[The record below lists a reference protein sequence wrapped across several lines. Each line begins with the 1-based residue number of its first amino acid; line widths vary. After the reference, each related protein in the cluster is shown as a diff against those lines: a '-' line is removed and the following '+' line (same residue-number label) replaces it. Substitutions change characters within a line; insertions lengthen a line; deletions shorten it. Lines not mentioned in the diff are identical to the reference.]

1 MKSERL
7 AAIREEEQRKAA
19 SVLGVEEVVF
29 LGYGDGELED
39 TREFRSHVVRQIR
52 RWRPDVLLAMD
63 PLRTHGH
70 THRDHRISG
79 LVAIDACFPYARDLL
94 HFPEHMEEGL
104 ETYKVGAVLL
114 WGSENPD
121 TVVDIASTI
130 ERKIEALAAH
140 ASQLSTD
147 AARIQGFVTRRA
159 ADAAERASVDGER
172 FEHAEVFRKISFRR

>member
-1 MKSERL
+1 M
-7 AAIREEEQRKAA
+7 RE
-19 SVLGVEEVVF
+19 
-29 LGYGDGELED
+29 
-39 TREFRSHVVRQIR
+39 IR

-63 PLRTHGH
+63 PLRTEGH
-70 THRDHRISG
+70 SHRDHRISG

-94 HFPEHMEEGL
+94 HFPEHIADGL

-130 ERKIEALAAH
+130 ERKMEALGAH

-147 AARIQGFVTRRA
+147 ADRIAGFVKRRA
-159 ADAAERASVDGER
+159 EGAAERASVDGHRYEL
-172 FEHAEVFRKISFRR
+172 AEVFRRISFRR